1 MHSILGEPGAVSREA
16 GEMGATKVFKNGRR
30 LLKTF
35 VFLLSFIFS
44 SIEAMYGIYIGTFF
58 FLVQFLIAGIQ
69 KNIGLVYMH
78 EQRLQIH

>member
-44 SIEAMYGIYIGTFF
+44 SIEAMYGIYTGTFIFF
-58 FLVQFLIAGIQ
+58 FLCNFL
-69 KNIGLVYMH
+69 
-78 EQRLQIH
+78 LQGYKKISG